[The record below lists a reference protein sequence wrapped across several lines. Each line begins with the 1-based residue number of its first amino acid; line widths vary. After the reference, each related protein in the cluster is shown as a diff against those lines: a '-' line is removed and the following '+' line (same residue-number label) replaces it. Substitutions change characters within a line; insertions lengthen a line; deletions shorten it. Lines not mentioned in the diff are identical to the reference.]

1 MAEKSFKP
9 PAGAV
14 AAAKR
19 ALKKRAEASPSN
31 RGGTAVG
38 LARARDIA
46 AGKSLPLGTVKRMAS
61 FFARH
66 AVDKKGSTW
75 DSYGKGR
82 QAWDLWGGNAG
93 AAWAKAISQN
103 ATKKGN

>member
-38 LARARDIA
+38 IARARDIA
-46 AGKSLPLGTVKRMAS
+46 AGKSLPLATVKRMAS

-82 QAWDLWGGNAG
+82 QAWDLWGGNAA
-93 AAWAKAISQN
+93 AAWAKSISKN

>member
-1 MAEKSFKP
+1 MAEKAFKP

-38 LARARDIA
+38 LARARNIA
-46 AGKSLPLGTVKRMAS
+46 AGKSLPLATVKRMAS

-75 DSYGKGR
+75 NSYGKGR
-82 QAWDLWGGNAG
+82 KAWDLWGGNAA
-93 AAWAKAISQN
+93 AAWAKSISQN